1 MILTSIV
8 VASFCFPLFFYK
20 YPFYANRRNLCSVFA
35 VQSINFCFRYIFPII
50 FLSLLWGLRYDVGTD
65 YLSYKEIYENN
76 FTGTV
81 WESLSESN
89 VEYLYALISHVLY
102 HLGMPYYV
110 MFVIMALIPLIFYYK
125 AFRDKPFLFG
135 YASFFLMALGV
146 LFWYFNI
153 QRQGISFFILLYSV
167 DFIRRKRF
175 FSFLVCIIVAMGFHI
190 SSLLFL
196 FCYLFAYLRPTL
208 ILNRKFLLLLYLLTW
223 ILSYPLQNI
232 LLQIISN
239 ALVGKYSAYVNI
251 VDSWMMGTG
260 SGIGLLIMHIID
272 IILIVTSPFLCKVY
286 SNYRYDVYFRIFFVG
301 VLFANIAGLNMVLS
315 RFPFC
320 FVSMRI
326 ILMAFLTCYVLKKWN
341 NRNIYFVKIAWL
353 NSVLLSISLLFANIM
368 NTPYRFV
375 SLFN

>member
-1 MILTSIV
+1 MILTFIV

-20 YPFYANRRNLCSVFA
+20 YPLYSNRRNLYSVFA

-89 VEYLYALISHVLY
+89 VEYLYALISHALY

-125 AFRDKPFLFG
+125 TFRDKPFLFG

-153 QRQGISFFILLYSV
+153 QRQGIAFFVLLYSV

-175 FSFLVCIIVAMGFHI
+175 FSFLICIIVAMGFHI

-208 ILNRKFLLLLYLLTW
+208 ILNSKFLLLLY
-223 ILSYPLQNI
+223 
-232 LLQIISN
+232 
-239 ALVGKYSAYVNI
+239 
-251 VDSWMMGTG
+251 
-260 SGIGLLIMHIID
+260 
-272 IILIVTSPFLCKVY
+272 
-286 SNYRYDVYFRIFFVG
+286 
-301 VLFANIAGLNMVLS
+301 
-315 RFPFC
+315 
-320 FVSMRI
+320 
-326 ILMAFLTCYVLKKWN
+326 
-341 NRNIYFVKIAWL
+341 
-353 NSVLLSISLLFANIM
+353 
-368 NTPYRFV
+368 
-375 SLFN
+375 